1 MKRGILD
8 IIFFDHNNPTTVE
21 PKADFTGLV
30 LAREEF
36 QKFKNEK
43 VSTDAEFPHLHLHR
57 PKIRVSVNRVMRGLG
72 I

>member
-21 PKADFTGLV
+21 PKAYKVTADFTGLV
-30 LAREEF
+30 FAREEF

-43 VSTDAEFPHLHLHR
+43 VSTDEEFPHLHLH
-57 PKIRVSVNRVMRGLG
+57 K
-72 I
+72 